1 MAVAMALHTYANT
14 PVDGLYN
21 ILFMPFFKMTMAV
34 EGNNGAL
41 LIWII
46 QAMFVI

>member
-34 EGNNGAL
+34 EGNNGAS
-41 LIWII
+41 LILIV